1 MAIFNEPVH
10 FTNTVTA
17 SGATSFSHKVG
28 SVDQADLA
36 VAPILSYPYNFLL
49 AVGGTPVDHEAVV
62 LPVRAAGTVKFFYAG
77 LNDTGTNTSLTIDLQ
92 KSSGTG
98 GSLSQASMLGS
109 VITINHGVADNVHT
123 AGSLS
128 TTAVVA
134 GDTLIFKLV
143 ETDNT
148 NAHGPFAVVGIQY
161 SATPA

>member
-77 LNDTGTNTSLTIDLQ
+77 LNDTGDGTNLTFDLQ
-92 KSSGTG
+92 KMNSSG
-98 GSLSQASMLGS
+98 SQSSMLSS
-109 VITINHGVADNVHT
+109 VITITHGAVADNIHT
-123 AGSLS
+123 AGALD